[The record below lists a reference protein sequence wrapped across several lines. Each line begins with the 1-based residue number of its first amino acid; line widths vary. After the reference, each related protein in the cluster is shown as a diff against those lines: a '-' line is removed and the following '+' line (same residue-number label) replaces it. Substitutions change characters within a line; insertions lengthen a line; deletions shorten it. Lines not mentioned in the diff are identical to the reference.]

1 MAMLLLLRALQ
12 LARQAAVV
20 DTLTDKLAAARS
32 HSRRTSAAGA
42 DEAEARLRAALAA
55 AKLEAGGCLPVLP
68 APVHVALSCCSSCSL
83 ARPAG

>member
-1 MAMLLLLRALQ
+1 MAGVLTATLVLPRVLQ
-12 LARQAAVV
+12 LASKAAVV

-55 AKLEAGGCLPVLP
+55 AQLEAGE
-68 APVHVALSCCSSCSL
+68 
-83 ARPAG
+83 